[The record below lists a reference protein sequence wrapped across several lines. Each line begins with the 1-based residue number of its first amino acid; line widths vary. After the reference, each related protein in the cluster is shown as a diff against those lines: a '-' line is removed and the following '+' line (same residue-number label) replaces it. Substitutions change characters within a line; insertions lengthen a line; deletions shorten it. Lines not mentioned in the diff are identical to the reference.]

1 MLPEKYDFNELI
13 IDNSNELSIL
23 DDQYSVTYFNHVI
36 QTKKRISDNVI
47 TKINDALLASNIIEE
62 LKKVLKDEYEL
73 VVNLSPDLKK
83 AIEEGIIKL
92 DKNKAGELFAQ
103 VRKANGQLSKKLS
116 VGKKL
121 IDKNIDIMGISN
133 ALQMKAIEQKMEKM
147 IIVMTSINESVAEII
162 HGQQNDR
169 LGLYY
174 SGVNMYLESKE
185 MKDNNL
191 KNLLVAQSLKSLS
204 DSNAQMIQSI
214 QSNVQYLIS
223 KKYKSKKG
231 DSSLE
236 MNERMVEINKSFETI
251 FKSTVLKASIYFE
264 RNEFSAMITTLDE
277 YGKFLS
283 KVIIPI
289 APKLAECDINDVY
302 LECGVWENRSK
313 SLMELDELKRK
324 LYNVNQLQIN
334 DKDHIYA

>member
-1 MLPEKYDFNELI
+1 MLPENYDFNELI
-13 IDNSNELSIL
+13 IDNCNDLSIL
-23 DDQYSVTYFNHVI
+23 DDQYTVSYFNHVI
-36 QTKKRISDNVI
+36 QTKKRLSDSVI
-47 TKINDALLASNIIEE
+47 TKLNDALFASNIIEE
-62 LKKVLKDEYEL
+62 LKKALKDEYEL
-73 VVNLSPDLKK
+73 VVNLSSDLKK
-83 AIEEGIIKL
+83 AIEDGIIKL

-147 IIVMTSINESVAEII
+147 LVVMTSINESVTEII

-191 KNLLVAQSLKSLS
+191 KNLLIAQSLKSLS

-214 QSNVQYLIS
+214 QSNVQYLID
-223 KKYKSKKG
+223 KNYKSKKG
-231 DSSLE
+231 NSSLE
-236 MNERMVEINKSFETI
+236 INNRMNEINKSFETI
-251 FKSTVLKASIYFE
+251 FKSTVMKASIYFE
-264 RNEFSAMITTLDE
+264 RNEFPAMITTLDE
-277 YGKFLS
+277 YGKFLNR
-283 KVIIPI
+283 VIIPI
-289 APKLAECDINDVY
+289 APKLAEFDINDIY
-302 LECGVWENRSK
+302 LKDGIWESRSN

-324 LYNVNQLQIN
+324 LFNVNQLQISE
-334 DKDHIYA
+334 KDHIYA